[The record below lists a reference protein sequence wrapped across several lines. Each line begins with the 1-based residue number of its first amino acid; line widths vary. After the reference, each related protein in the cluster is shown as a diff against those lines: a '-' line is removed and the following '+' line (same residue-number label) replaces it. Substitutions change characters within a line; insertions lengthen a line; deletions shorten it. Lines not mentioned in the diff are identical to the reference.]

1 MAKVSLTKL
10 GLKVNQD
17 VKNIEFNEQDIEE
30 NNICRLMKNQ
40 SLSHL

>member
-17 VKNIEFNEQDIEE
+17 AKSIEFNEQIIEVKQYLPINE
-30 NNICRLMKNQ
+30 KL
-40 SLSHL
+40 

>member
-17 VKNIEFNEQDIEE
+17 IKNIEFNEQIIE
-30 NNICRLMKNQ
+30 LKKY
-40 SLSHL
+40 L